1 MIPKGYCFLIAIL
14 LLASYNSEAKQPEAM
29 NVILILADDL
39 GWADTTLYGHT
50 QLYET
55 PNLARLARRGMT
67 FTRAYANS
75 PLCSPTRASVLTGQT
90 PARHGSTAPQHHLE
104 EVRLNAA
111 VAERASP
118 GNKALVVRSVTRL
131 DTGIPNLG
139 KLLKG
144 KGYNTG
150 HFGKWHLG
158 AEPYSPLEHGFDVDI
173 PHHPGPSPAG
183 SYVAPWKFR
192 KFQENYPHEH
202 IEDRMAA
209 EAVKWMQS
217 VKGDTFFRNF
227 WQFSVHSP
235 YDAKK
240 SLV

>member
-1 MIPKGYCFLIAIL
+1 MISKAYCFLIAIL
-14 LLASYNSEAKQPEAM
+14 LLASHNSEAKQGEAM

-55 PNLARLARRGMT
+55 PNLERLARRGMT

-90 PARHGSTAPQHHLE
+90 PARHGSTAPQHHRGD
-104 EVRLNAA
+104 VRLNAA

-118 GNKALVVRSVTRL
+118 GNKALVLRSVTRL
-131 DTGIPNLG
+131 DTRIPTLG

-150 HFGKWHLG
+150 HFGQF
-158 AEPYSPLEHGFDVDI
+158 AQDYS
-173 PHHPGPSPAG
+173 
-183 SYVAPWKFR
+183 
-192 KFQENYPHEH
+192 
-202 IEDRMAA
+202 
-209 EAVKWMQS
+209 
-217 VKGDTFFRNF
+217 
-227 WQFSVHSP
+227 
-235 YDAKK
+235 
-240 SLV
+240 